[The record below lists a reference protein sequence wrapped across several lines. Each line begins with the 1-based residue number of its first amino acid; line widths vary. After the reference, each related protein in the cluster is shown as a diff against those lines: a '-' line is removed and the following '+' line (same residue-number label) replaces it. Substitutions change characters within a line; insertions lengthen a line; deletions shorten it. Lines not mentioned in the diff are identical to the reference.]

1 MGENNTSNKTFNLFK
16 DSLTYAF
23 SKALP
28 GITGLLSVIL
38 FFRLVGPAEYGRFS
52 LLFTFANMCAAF
64 SFGWLNQSIL
74 RYYSTFQE
82 KQTFS
87 SIVKKGLFIST
98 LCSGVLIITLQAIS
112 FPQDTSVIMLI
123 MLTVMIGGFAIS
135 CIYFQADQ
143 QPFTVLKLTSFQA
156 ILAMGLPMIFI
167 LIFHAGF
174 TSIIWGVVLAYALP
188 FFWVINNFRSTKTS
202 KKNNTDLK
210 HLSYFFKYGWPLSFW
225 FVANISL
232 RFLDRFFI
240 EKYFDSSLMGSYAS
254 FTELMTRIFSLIL
267 FPITMALHPRI
278 MNLWNNDKR
287 AEAANALIKGIKF
300 QLFIFVTF
308 LLAFYVFKEPIFN
321 VILLLIPDIDLSLK
335 FLLLPVFI
343 GGFLWQLALLIH
355 KPLELN
361 EKPRIM
367 LLCIV
372 ISVLINMGG
381 NIIFLPKY
389 GIIATAYT
397 TIISGLSYIICTLL
411 FAGSHIKKFIKS

>member
-1 MGENNTSNKTFNLFK
+1 MGENNTRNKTFNLFK
-16 DSLTYAF
+16 DSLTYALT
-23 SKALP
+23 KALP
-28 GITGLLSVIL
+28 GITGFFSVIL
-38 FFRLVGPAEYGRFS
+38 LFRWVGPSEYGHFS

-82 KQTFS
+82 KQTFYN
-87 SIVKKGLFIST
+87 IVNKGLIIST
-98 LCSGVLIITLQAIS
+98 ICSGVLILILQAFS

-123 MLTVMIGGFAIS
+123 ILTVMIGGFSFS

-156 ILAMGLPMIFI
+156 ILAIGIPMVFI
-167 LIFHAGF
+167 LFFHVGF

-188 FFWVINNFRSTKTS
+188 FVWVINNFDTGKIS
-202 KKNNTDLK
+202 KKNKIDLR
-210 HLSYFFKYGWPLSFW
+210 HLSYLFKYGWPLSFW

-278 MNLWNNDKR
+278 MNLWNNNKR
-287 AEAANALIKGIKF
+287 AEAANAFKKGIKF

-308 LLAFYVFKEPIFN
+308 LLTFYVFKQPIFN
-321 VILLLIPDIDLSLK
+321 FILLLIPEIDLSLK

-343 GGFLWQLALLIH
+343 GGFLWQFALLIH
-355 KPLELN
+355 KPLEIN
-361 EKPRIM
+361 EKSGTM
-367 LLCIV
+367 LLCML
-372 ISVLINMGG
+372 ISVLINMVG

-389 GIIATAYT
+389 GIIVTAYT
-397 TIISGLSYIICTLL
+397 TIISGLSYIICTIL
-411 FAGSHIKKFIKS
+411 FSGSQIKKFIKL